1 MAIMPGLKSA
11 ASQWRSYAFI
21 VSSIFLSGCG
31 ASPFGPGGPSPAAL
45 SNGTPMHGP
54 TVGPSQAAKLADAYG
69 KLPLSFEA
77 NRGQSDRRVKFLSR
91 GSSYALY
98 FTSDELV
105 VALPNGNQSK
115 DQSLAA
121 WQYPEKNV
129 SSGRTDLLWMRLIGA
144 NPDVRVSGLGELPG
158 KANYFV
164 GNERAKWQTNVPTY
178 AKLKYEAVYPGVDLI
193 YYGNQRRLEYDF
205 VVAPGADPKAIRL
218 SFRSAKSLAVDER
231 GALVFG
237 TERAGLRFER
247 PGIYQEVEGKRRAVQ
262 GQYVLKGGG
271 TVGFEIGNYDRA
283 KPLLIDPVLVYST
296 YLGGSEFNQGSAIA
310 VDSSGNAYVTGYTYS
325 SNFPTV
331 NAFQTSL
338 AGVTDAFITKI
349 DASGSALVYSTY
361 LGGPANLA
369 ASAGSAI
376 AVDSSGNAYVTGS
389 TSSGNFPLVN
399 AIQSSYGGGLDYG
412 DAFAAEIDASGS
424 ALVYST
430 YLGGAGDDYGTGIAV
445 DSSGNT
451 YVAGTTASSNF
462 PTASPLQASFGGGVN
477 FGDAFVSKIS
487 PGGSTLVY
495 STYLG
500 GSSEDLGS
508 GIAVD
513 SSGNAYVTGSTAS
526 TNFPLMNALQST
538 PPPPGISPSGLVLN
552 AFVTKIDASGSA
564 LVYSTYLGGSNSALA
579 FGIAVDS
586 SGDAYVT
593 GYTIG
598 DFPTVNALQPNLSGV
613 LAPDGFVAKI
623 NTAGSAL
630 IYSTYLGGSGND
642 AALAIAVDSS
652 GNAYVTG
659 ETNSSDFPA
668 IDPLQPC
675 FGVALGGSLFD
686 VFIAKISAP
695 GSALVYSTCLGGSGN
710 DIGFGIA
717 VDSTGNAY
725 VTGSTG
731 STNFPTVNPEQSADA
746 GVGAFIAKLL
756 PVIDLSPRTLVFA
769 GQPAGTA
776 STAQTIT
783 LDNETNTIS
792 AISTLGIGGANGSD
806 FAETDNCGGG
816 VAAAASCR
824 IQVVFAPKA
833 TGTRTGMLT
842 VTYNANSPSPQ
853 TVVLS
858 GVGQDFS
865 LAPSSQSAVTVTRG
879 QSGSLGLTV
888 APVSGFRQTVTFSCI
903 GAPAQSTCTVSPGS
917 IALNGMSAAAVTVTV
932 ATTAPSVATPDSLR
946 RTPPL
951 NPAYWFLFA
960 GLLGWAVATMTPR
973 RCPRLLYGGA
983 LILFVCASLM
993 VGCGSSSG
1001 TSGASGAS
1009 GSGSSSSGN
1018 PGTPTGNYTLTVTGT
1033 SGTGS
1038 ATFSHSTNLTLIV
1051 Q

>member
-1 MAIMPGLKSA
+1 MPSLKSA
-11 ASQWRSYAFI
+11 VSQWRYCAFI
-21 VSSIFLSGCG
+21 VSSIFLSGFG
-31 ASPFGPGGPSPAAL
+31 ASLFGPSGPNQAAL
-45 SNGTPMHGP
+45 SNGTPIHAP
-54 TVGPSQAAKLADAYG
+54 TVGHSQAAKLADAYG

-77 NRGQSDRRVKFLSR
+77 NHGQSDRRVKFLSR
-91 GSSYALY
+91 GSSYALF
-98 FTSDELV
+98 FTSNELV

-115 DQSLAA
+115 DQSQVA
-121 WQYPEKNV
+121 WQYPERHS
-129 SSGRTDLLWMRLIGA
+129 SSGRTDLLWMRLIGV
-144 NPDVRVSGLGELPG
+144 NPDVRVSGVDELPG

-164 GNERAKWQTNVPTY
+164 GNQRAKWQTNVPTY
-178 AKLKYEAVYPGVDLI
+178 AKVKYEQVYRGVDLI

-218 SFRSAKSLAVDER
+218 SFRSAKSLALDER

-237 TERAGLRFER
+237 TERADLRFEP
-247 PGIYQEVEGKRRAVQ
+247 PGIYQEVEGKRRTVE
-262 GQYVLKGGG
+262 GQYVLKGGS

-296 YLGGSEFNQGSAIA
+296 YLGGSNQGSAIA

-325 SNFPTV
+325 SDFPTV
-331 NAFQTSL
+331 NALQTSL

-361 LGGPANLA
+361 LGGPAHSA

-389 TSSGNFPLVN
+389 TTSSSFPLVN
-399 AIQSSYGGGLDYG
+399 AIQLSYGGGLDYG
-412 DAFAAEIDASGS
+412 DAFAAEIAASGS

-445 DSSGNT
+445 DSSSNT

-462 PTASPLQASFGGGVN
+462 PTAGPLQASFGGGVN
-477 FGDAFVSKIS
+477 FGDAFVSKIG

-500 GSSEDLGS
+500 GSSEDFGS
-508 GIAVD
+508 GIAID

-538 PPPPGISPSGLVLN
+538 PPHPPDIHGRLFYN

-564 LVYSTYLGGSNSALA
+564 LVYSTYLGGSNTALA
-579 FGIAVDS
+579 SGIAVDS

-593 GYTIG
+593 GYTQG
-598 DFPTVNALQPNLSGV
+598 DFPTVNALQPNFSGV
-613 LAPDGFVAKI
+613 LAPDAFVSKI

-630 IYSTYLGGSGND
+630 IYSTYLGGSDYD

-668 IDPLQPC
+668 INPLQPC
-675 FGVALGGSLFD
+675 FGTALGGSLFD
-686 VFIAKISAP
+686 VFIAKINAP
-695 GSALVYSTCLGGSGN
+695 GSALAYSTCLGGSYS
-710 DIGFGIA
+710 DIGLGIA
-717 VDSTGNAY
+717 VDSSGNAY

-731 STNFPTVNPEQSADA
+731 STNFPTVNPEQSA
-746 GVGAFIAKLL
+746 GGGAFIAKLL
-756 PVIDLSPRTLVFA
+756 PVIDLSPGALVFA
-769 GQPAGTA
+769 GQPVGTA

-783 LDNETNTIS
+783 LNNETNAIL
-792 AISTLGIGGANGSD
+792 AISSMGIGGVNGSD
-806 FAETDNCGGG
+806 FAETDNCDRGI
-816 VAAAASCR
+816 AAAASCR

-833 TGTRTGMLT
+833 TGTRTGALT
-842 VTYNANSPSPQ
+842 VTYNANNPSPQ

-888 APVSGFRQTVTFSCI
+888 APISGFTQTVTFSCS
-903 GAPAQSTCTVSPGS
+903 GAPAQSACTASPGS
-917 IALNGMSAAAVTVTV
+917 VALNGSSAAAVTVTV
-932 ATTAPSVATPDSLR
+932 ATIAASAATPASLR
-946 RTPPL
+946 NMPPV
-951 NPAYWFLFA
+951 NAAYWFLFA
-960 GLLGWAVATMTPR
+960 GLLSWALAAMRPR
-973 RCPRLLYGGA
+973 QRPRLVYGGA
-983 LILFVCASLM
+983 PFLFVCALLM

-1001 TSGASGAS
+1001 TSGSGGAS
-1009 GSGSSSSGN
+1009 GSGGSSSGN
-1018 PGTPTGNYTLTVTGT
+1018 AGTPAGNYTLTVTGT

-1038 ATFSHSTNLTLIV
+1038 TTISHSINLTLIV